1 MAKEACWAT
10 VHKVT
15 KSCTQLKGLST
26 HIQKKVHRFLDIY
39 ICVCVC
45 VRFLLLP
52 SLVCLLE
59 KSARK
64 RKIVVGRIRLKL
76 NSCG

>member
-1 MAKEACWAT
+1 MAKGACWAT

-15 KSCTQLKGLST
+15 MSCTQLKGLST

-39 ICVCVC
+39 VCVCVC
-45 VRFLLLP
+45 AFFAIAFT
-52 SLVCLLE
+52 SLLE
-59 KSARK
+59 KSARM
-64 RKIVVGRIRLKL
+64 RKMVVGRIRLKL